1 MSLDA
6 LAPDQRAVVQ
16 LVLQQDRSYE
26 NLAALLGITPE
37 AVRERAHRGME
48 RLAPGE
54 AVDPADRA
62 QISDYLLG
70 QQSVTGR
77 EATRSLLTS
86 SQPARSW
93 ALAIAAELAGVAR
106 SALPEV
112 PAGPAAAAAP
122 PAREPEPT
130 EPVIAHD
137 TDPILEDP
145 IAPARARPRPRQRP
159 QATTAPA
166 RARPRPRQRPQATTP
181 PADFGFGEVTGSSK
195 EPASEIA
202 SDGETART
210 SRLGGAL
217 LISGLAVFVAALVI
231 WLVAR
236 DSDDPGSETA
246 TTGTTTGEATATAA
260 PTDPTGEATATAA
273 PTDPT
278 GEATATAAPTDPTG
292 ASDFVSAGILAL
304 DPQDGGDAAGQV
316 ELFVSQSQEALA
328 FNVIAENLEPTTKN
342 FAYAIWLT
350 GGKADH
356 FLGFAD
362 VVEQSGVLQASGPM
376 EDDAAKLLGWL
387 RTAKSFVISRE
398 NADPGAS
405 PADVLLQGAI
415 ADIAAP
421 SAGGAATPTP

>member
-1 MSLDA
+1 VSLDA

-26 NLAALLGITPE
+26 DLAALLGITPE

-112 PAGPAAAAAP
+112 PPGPAAAAAP

-130 EPVIAHD
+130 EPGIAHD

-145 IAPARARPRPRQRP
+145 IAPARARPRPRQRV
-159 QATTAPA
+159 
-166 RARPRPRQRPQATTP
+166 QATTP
-181 PADFGFGEVTGSSK
+181 PADFGFGEVTGSS
-195 EPASEIA
+195 SEQSTEITP
-202 SDGETART
+202 DGEPART

-246 TTGTTTGEATATAA
+246 TTGTTTGEAS
-260 PTDPTGEATATAA
+260 ATAT
-273 PTDPT
+273 T
-278 GEATATAAPTDPTG
+278 GPTG
-292 ASDFVSAGILAL
+292 AEDFVSAGILAL
-304 DPQDGGDAAGQV
+304 DAADGGKGAGQI
-316 ELFVSQSQEALA
+316 EFFVSPQALA
-328 FNVIAENLEPTTKN
+328 FNVIAEDLKATTKN
-342 FAYAIWLT
+342 EAYAIWLT
-350 GGKADH
+350 GGKTDH

-362 VVEQSGVLQASGPM
+362 VVDESGVLQASGPRP
-376 EDDAAKLLGWL
+376 EDAAKLPEWLG
-387 RTAKSFVISRE
+387 TAKQMVISRE
-398 NADPGAS
+398 TANPGQS
-405 PADVLLQGAI
+405 PATTVLQGAI

-421 SAGGAATPTP
+421 GGAGAGAATPAP